1 MPLIAGAK
9 TKAAPEDTAFIV
21 LFLLGFKFPRSG
33 LVQHIHWTGSFASP
47 GYPSFANSMIHFLI
61 TELIFIC
68 NRSILMWQLRR
79 S

>member
-33 LVQHIHWTGSFASP
+33 LVQLVIDQTTLP
-47 GYPSFANSMIHFLI
+47 IYM
-61 TELIFIC
+61 
-68 NRSILMWQLRR
+68 
-79 S
+79 

>member
-47 GYPSFANSMIHFLI
+47 GYPSFANSMIFLFNNMNQPLYA
-61 TELIFIC
+61 TEVF
-68 NRSILMWQLRR
+68 
-79 S
+79 